1 MQENQPGDEKRTRGI
16 SSRFFRRGVLAP
28 RILFFPPA
36 EPVRLISRVVV
47 IVTATEIFIIN
58 ENLS

>member
-1 MQENQPGDEKRTRGI
+1 VQENQPGDEKRTRGI
-16 SSRFFRRGVLAP
+16 SSRFLRRGALAK